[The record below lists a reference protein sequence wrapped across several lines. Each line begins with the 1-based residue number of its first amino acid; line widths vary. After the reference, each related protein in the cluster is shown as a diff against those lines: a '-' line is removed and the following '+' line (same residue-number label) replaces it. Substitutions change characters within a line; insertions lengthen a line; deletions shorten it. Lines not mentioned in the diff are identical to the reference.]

1 MCFYERIFFSSEI
14 WRLGNKKWKIHMQY
28 RFLRFVAS
36 EQTTFFLSIFLRW
49 WWILCFYS
57 IHFHIIRI
65 KKSEKAKKKRNI
77 RKYIFLSKH
86 IVHWRL
92 DWKHSENLW
101 IFYINRSRKYKT
113 WITLNLIEA
122 YKYIF
127 ALKRNK
133 KKHQN
138 YKNEG
143 MFVSQYKRIKNKT
156 KTTTFEYKWIK

>member
-1 MCFYERIFFSSEI
+1 MENPHAISVFAFCCFRTDNIFSFHLFKMMMNFMLLLDPLSHYTYKE
-14 WRLGNKKWKIHMQY
+14 KWK
-28 RFLRFVAS
+28 S
-36 EQTTFFLSIFLRW
+36 
-49 WWILCFYS
+49 
-57 IHFHIIRI
+57 
-65 KKSEKAKKKRNI
+65 KKKKRNI